1 MDLQKIISATLL
13 AGANLPAFK
22 ALFDTVVDTFGEQ
35 DQVKLKDAYAKA
47 IAGSDAAHRDA
58 QGL

>member
-13 AGANLPAFK
+13 AGAHLPAFK
-22 ALFDTVVDTFGEQ
+22 ALYDTVVNTFGEK
-35 DQVKLKDAYAKA
+35 DQAKLKAAYADA
-47 IAGSDAAHRDA
+47 IAKSDAAHRDA